1 MNKIIVWLNSIRLD
15 RILTAFLV
23 GILMFVS
30 TACSGGASA
39 KTADQIRQE
48 VPSGAVT
55 SEYKGGMNDYSDVD
69 PRQNT
74 AGAQAKAKALIDNA
88 QKNINQKSVDSVD
101 QYVEN
106 YRSGAPLGER
116 VRKIGE
122 NVGDSAKNLK
132 EDVAKGSKEN
142 FENLQDVTKDLGY
155 KAKDTAEKTANV
167 SQFKVKEDI
176 RKTTYAADKAADA
189 SEDLGDKIKQ
199 AASDVAKSVKST
211 FNKADEAID

>member
-1 MNKIIVWLNSIRLD
+1 MNKIIGWLNSIRLD

-74 AGAQAKAKALIDNA
+74 TGSQAKAKALIDNA
-88 QKNINQKSVDSVD
+88 QRNINQKSVDSVD

-106 YRSGAPLGER
+106 YRNGAPLGER

-142 FENLQDVTKDLGY
+142 FENLQNVTKDLGS
-155 KAKDTAEKTANV
+155 KAKDTAEKTADGA
-167 SQFKVKEDI
+167 KAIVKENTT
-176 RKTTYAADKAADA
+176 KTKQVAGQAADA

-211 FNKADEAID
+211 LNKAEDVID